1 MENVL
6 YFAMTGAELQNSAPF
21 PHPIAWMACH
31 FSPYGTGICDLP
43 PELPPG
49 SMLILN
55 DRIPIFHH
63 DPTYI
68 REQIAEIMAHR
79 QCAALLLD
87 FQRPGAEAVAE
98 ALSALPYPVAAPP
111 SYAAKCACAVFLPSP
126 PLIVPT
132 EKYLRP
138 WKERQIWM
146 ELATEPCCFRVSETG
161 SRQVLAPPV
170 PCPHDEPILHCRY
183 GMDIREQYVDF
194 HLRREL
200 VHLRAMMEEAQ
211 ELGVERFVGLYQQ
224 LSSFFAQAEAQD
236 TARFQS

>member
-6 YFAMTGAELQNSAPF
+6 YFAMTGAELQNSAHF
-21 PHPIAWMACH
+21 PQPIAWMACH
-31 FSPYGTGICDLP
+31 FSPYGTGICDPP

-55 DRIPIFHH
+55 DRTPIFHH
-63 DPTYI
+63 DPTLI
-68 REQIAEIMAHR
+68 CGQIAEIMEQR

-87 FQRPGAEAVAE
+87 LQRPGAEAVAE

-111 SYAAKCACAVFLPSP
+111 AYAEKLTCAVFLPPP
-126 PLIVPT
+126 PLIVPA

-138 WKERQIWM
+138 WKDRQIWM
-146 ELATEPCCFRVSETG
+146 ELAGEQSCFRVSETG

-170 PCPHDEPILHCRY
+170 ACPHDDTILHCRY

-194 HLRREL
+194 HLQREL
-200 VHLRAMMEEAQ
+200 VHLRALMEEAR
-211 ELGVERFVGLYQQ
+211 ELGVECFVGLYQQ